1 MCDRKTESP
10 AMNVQTSSARI
21 AVVVLLAFA
30 GLLAVPAFASPDE
43 AAIIAGTKKYLAA
56 NSYSADMIIKVEK
69 VSGNY
74 ARVAVE
80 PKKKDMDGATV
91 FLKRKGG
98 TWKGLSIGTGWD
110 PADLDKL
117 HIPKSIRPEAR

>member
-1 MCDRKTESP
+1 MKSQDLE
-10 AMNVQTSSARI
+10 MNVRTSSARV
-21 AVVVLLAFA
+21 AVVVLLTLWA
-30 GLLAVPAFASPDE
+30 LLPAVVLASPDE

-56 NSYSADMIIKVEK
+56 NSYSADMKIKVEK
-69 VSGNY
+69 VSGDY

-91 FLKRKGG
+91 FLKREGG
-98 TWKGLSIGTGWD
+98 TWKGLFIGTGWD

-117 HIPKSIRPEAR
+117 HIPKSLQP